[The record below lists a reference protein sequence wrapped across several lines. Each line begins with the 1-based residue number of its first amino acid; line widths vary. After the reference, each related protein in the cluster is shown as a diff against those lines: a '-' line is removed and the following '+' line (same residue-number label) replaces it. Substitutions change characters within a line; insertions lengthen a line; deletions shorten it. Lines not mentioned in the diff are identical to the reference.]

1 MATLSQLY
9 NAYLQ
14 DDPNVGEMTY
24 DPFGW
29 NIEQTFAAQDDDDDD
44 GGGGGGTSREDYG
57 DTFGVDPAKLRLPSS
72 FQPTN
77 IGYYGDE
84 GTVGLP
90 GHITQRG
97 PGRQLDQ
104 FEYKGKMYDDLLAP
118 ASLMDKE
125 EDASWFKQLR
135 EGFSPLMQ
143 GVMAVASPFTAAARA
158 LGKALPISETSIL
171 QNEMLGQGF
180 ALDDLG
186 RIVNVTHGKR
196 DDGTYGYIDYVTPEN
211 VMAGYRP
218 TKVGTFDKRI
228 AKIKAGKSYKELSDS
243 QKRYVDAI
251 EGAKDLWL
259 TANEKK
265 KIRVNQLKRKK
276 DPTYQTRDE
285 LIDIGI
291 QAAEDDKGSEMV
303 PIARP
308 NKIDVSA
315 ITGVDD
321 SLKKR
326 NYLDIFEEEDE
337 PIPHIFS
344 TAPGTLLEDEY
355 DEGDQERLKM
365 LSRAKKEKIASMDD
379 AGRGVTY
386 PKGPNISDL
395 LTKTPLEQMIE
406 AESRIID
413 LPDPGGDNIGYNEPG
428 PSADHGEFGPGSWMI
443 ADGGMVKDAPR
454 RPYGKGGIVDLL

>member
-1 MATLSQLY
+1 MATYDQLFKAYY
-9 NAYLQ
+9 NK
-14 DDPNVGEMTY
+14 DPNVSQMTI

-44 GGGGGGTSREDYG
+44 GGGGGGTSGEDYG

-77 IGYYGDE
+77 LGYYGD

-90 GHITQRG
+90 GDITQRG

-104 FEYKGKMYDDLLAP
+104 FEYKGKMYDDPLAP

-143 GVMAVASPFTAAARA
+143 GVMAIASPFTAAARA
-158 LGKALPISETSIL
+158 LSKALPPNKTSIL

-186 RIVNVTHGKR
+186 RIVNVSHGKR
-196 DDGTYGYIDYVTPEN
+196 ADGTYGYIDYVTPQN
-211 VMAGYRP
+211 IMAGYRP

-251 EGAKDLWL
+251 EGAKKLWL
-259 TANEKK
+259 GAKEKSDLKLDDMNKGK
-265 KIRVNQLKRKK
+265 KGYRLS
-276 DPTYQTRDE
+276 DT
-285 LIDIGI
+285 
-291 QAAEDDKGSEMV
+291 GSENYLE
-303 PIARP
+303 
-308 NKIDVSA
+308 NKEVDQSQEFDVSA

-386 PKGPNISDL
+386 PEGPNISDL

-428 PSADHGEFGPGSWMI
+428 PGADHGEFGPGSWMI